1 MDNDE
6 VEIGEVVD
14 LSGNDR
20 STITNNSG
28 SVNGNN
34 TNTNLNESINSLNTK
49 KNNTPTNNA
58 PKNNT
63 PKNNTSKNN
72 TSTNNTP
79 KNNTPKN
86 NSSTNNTPT
95 KNAPK
100 NNGNGDLN
108 AKIQE
113 IQPLL
118 TKISELKASYTN
130 AETAR
135 KEEMKTEFEDI
146 KAKII
151 ALQEEING
159 LLTEMTIET
168 NVLTFFQESYPEY
181 MESLQKLNVLENSK
195 KNMGALVSTN
205 NNQQI
210 AAANNQRANNQ
221 KVNTQQVNN
230 QVNVGKNENG
240 GNNQTNAAAN
250 NQNRPKNQNNAVA
263 NNQTNAPTNGNKN
276 AITPNNKNKNVTTPN
291 NKNKNSTTTARANNA
306 KNNAVTGGKRKTRK
320 LNKRK

>member
-1 MDNDE
+1 M
-6 VEIGEVVD
+6 
-14 LSGNDR
+14 
-20 STITNNSG
+20 T
-28 SVNGNN
+28 
-34 TNTNLNESINSLNTK
+34 
-49 KNNTPTNNA
+49 
-58 PKNNT
+58 
-63 PKNNTSKNN
+63 
-72 TSTNNTP
+72 
-79 KNNTPKN
+79 
-86 NSSTNNTPT
+86 
-95 KNAPK
+95 NAPK

-130 AETAR
+130 ADTAR
-135 KEEMKTEFEDI
+135 KEEMKTEFEDT

-159 LLTEMTIET
+159 FLTEMTIET

-181 MESLQKLNVLENSK
+181 MESLQKLNILDTNK

-210 AAANNQRANNQ
+210 AAAN
-221 KVNTQQVNN
+221 TQQVNTK
-230 QVNVGKNENG
+230 VNAGKNENG
-240 GNNQTNAAAN
+240 RNNQTNGAAN
-250 NQNRPKNQNNAVA
+250 NQNRPNNQTNGVA
-263 NNQTNAPTNGNKN
+263 NNQNKAPTVPTTVNKN
-276 AITPNNKNKNVTTPN
+276 ATTPN
-291 NKNKNSTTTARANNA
+291 NTKNKNATTPNNTKNKNATTPNNTKNKNATTTVRANNG